1 MIVVDANVIV
11 YAITVCDLTAIS
23 RSVIEH
29 AEGVI
34 VPRLWRHDCANALVV
49 LSRSELISSEDA
61 TQVFSEALDAF
72 IGREREVD
80 PRLTLREA
88 LSSGLSVYDS
98 EYVALARGL
107 GCRLVT
113 NDGRILTAVPDV
125 ALSLSAAARER

>member
-11 YAITVCDLTAIS
+11 YAITVCDLTAIA

-34 VPRLWRHDCANALVV
+34 VPRLWRHECANALVV
-49 LSRSELISSEDA
+49 LSRSGLLSSKDA
-61 TQVFSEALDAF
+61 SKVFAGALEAF

-88 LSSGLSVYDS
+88 LSSGLSAYDS

-107 GCRLVT
+107 ECRLVT
-113 NDGRILTAVPDV
+113 NDGRILKAVPDT
-125 ALSLSAAARER
+125 ALSLSAAAGV

>member
-11 YAITVCDLTAIS
+11 YAITVCDLTAIA

-29 AEGVI
+29 AEGVN
-34 VPRLWRHDCANALVV
+34 VPRLWRHECANALVV
-49 LSRSELISSEDA
+49 LSRSGFMSSEDA
-61 TQVFSEALDAF
+61 SQVFAGALDAF
-72 IGREREVD
+72 IGKEREVD

-88 LSSGLSVYDS
+88 LSTGLSAYDS

-113 NDGRILTAVPDV
+113 NDGRILKAVPDL
-125 ALSLSAAARER
+125 ALSLSTAGRE